1 MSNPAQAST
10 SRATSAAGP
19 GSPAD
24 RLLATATELFA
35 AQGIRSVGI
44 DLILRESG
52 VAKAS
57 LYNAYGSKDGLV
69 VAYLERLDQ
78 ADQNRW
84 FEATKAVSD
93 PRERILAFFDLAIA
107 GAPTRNFRGC
117 QYANAAT
124 EFPDTDLP
132 PITAHR
138 AWLLDTLGDNLRAL
152 GVPEPD
158 VTARQIQVVYD
169 GALSGSKMARS
180 TAPIETGRLLV
191 EALLDRHPLVE

>member
-1 MSNPAQAST
+1 M
-10 SRATSAAGP
+10 
-19 GSPAD
+19 
-24 RLLATATELFA
+24 
-35 AQGIRSVGI
+35 GI
-44 DLILRESG
+44 DQILRESG

-57 LYNAYGSKDGLV
+57 LYSAYGSKDGLV
-69 VAYLERLDQ
+69 VAYLDHLDQ

-84 FEATKAVSD
+84 LEATKTLAG

-132 PITAHR
+132 PIAAHR
-138 AWLLDTLGDNLRAL
+138 AWLLDTLSDNLRAL
-152 GVPEPD
+152 GAPEPD
-158 VTARQIQVVYD
+158 VIARQIQVVYD

-180 TAPIETGRLLV
+180 TAPIETGKQLV
-191 EALLDRHPLVE
+191 EALLDRTTG

>member
-1 MSNPAQAST
+1 MRTVSNPAQAST
-10 SRATSAAGP
+10 GRLPATSGP
-19 GSPAD
+19 GTPAD
-24 RLLATATELFA
+24 RLLTTATELFA

-57 LYNAYGSKDGLV
+57 LYTAYGSKDALV

-84 FEATKAVSD
+84 FEATKTLSD
-93 PRERILAFFDLAIA
+93 PRERILTFFDLAIA
-107 GAPTRNFRGC
+107 GAQARNFRGC

-138 AWLLDTLGDNLRAL
+138 AWLLDTVADNLRAL
-152 GVPEPD
+152 DFRDPD
-158 VTARQIQVVYD
+158 ATARQIQVVYD

-180 TAPIETGRLLV
+180 TAPIETGRELV
-191 EALLDRHPLVE
+191 EVLLAG